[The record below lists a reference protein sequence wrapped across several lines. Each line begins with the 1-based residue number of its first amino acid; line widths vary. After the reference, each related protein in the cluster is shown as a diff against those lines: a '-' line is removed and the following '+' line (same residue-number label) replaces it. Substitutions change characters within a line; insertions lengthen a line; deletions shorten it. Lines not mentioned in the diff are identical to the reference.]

1 MWRRKTIP
9 LLLTA
14 SLVVSACSQSPAGDF
29 CDIAEPIRFEREVAS
44 VVVTGNRG
52 TAETID
58 AQNRYGERHCGW

>member
-29 CDIAEPIRFEREVAS
+29 CDIAEPIRFDREVAS
-44 VVVTGNRG
+44 VVVTGDRA

-58 AQNRYGERHCGW
+58 VQNRYGERHCGW

>member
-14 SLVVSACSQSPAGDF
+14 SLVISACSQSPAGDF
-29 CDIAEPIRFEREVAS
+29 CDIARPIHFERTVAS
-44 VVVTGNRG
+44 VVVTGDRD